1 MLQVEEMLSL
11 PVVWLRD
18 QGAGESVACRRKKL
32 FKKRKE
38 KKNRM
43 WSALVIF
50 DYNLLQ
56 SSDDFC
62 TWGLGRLN
70 KVVQLPRIFWEV
82 VQLQSLRSAR
92 GIRLAH
98 GKLANHLFLVHIDPL
113 LFGRPETSVQHRGLR
128 ETEMRQVE
136 SWSSVLNQCQPVPR
150 SSCNCPPLLPLGTW
164 LSALVRSAVRVPGWF

>member
-1 MLQVEEMLSL
+1 
-11 PVVWLRD
+11 
-18 QGAGESVACRRKKL
+18 
-32 FKKRKE
+32 
-38 KKNRM
+38 M

-70 KVVQLPRIFWEV
+70 KVVQFPRIFWEV
-82 VQLQSLRSAR
+82 VQLQSLRSAH

-128 ETEMRQVE
+128 QTEMRQVE
-136 SWSSVLNQCQPVPR
+136 SWSSHQCWINANLSPDHLVIALPYCHLELGFPR
-150 SSCNCPPLLPLGTW
+150 WSVQLSGYQAGFRNSHTLQIKWNPNTRQLYLKNLFHCSYLSSML
-164 LSALVRSAVRVPGWF
+164 